1 MKIIKYKILSHQI
14 NKGTEENPEYE
25 DVIVDKEIRCAE
37 AYLESNL
44 EAAKKE
50 AYNSEPTIDDDGQPE
65 PEIPAEDSVWD
76 ELDEAYQRGVDSV

>member
-25 DVIVDKEIRCAE
+25 DVLEDKEIRCAE

-50 AYNSEPTIDDDGQPE
+50 AYSEPTIEDDGQPE
-65 PEIPAEDSVWD
+65 AQPTDAERIADL
-76 ELDEAYQRGVDSV
+76 EEALEMLLSGGTE